1 MTTKVKILGCGPKAV
16 LAELPAGF
24 TADVASFL
32 RERHEAVRQA
42 VPAHDTVL
50 IEFVEKRP
58 SEEDIL
64 ALVDEAL
71 NQHAAAFNSNLVEI
85 KISYNGEDL
94 AAVASATAMSP
105 EAVATLHS
113 EATYSAAF
121 CGFAPGFA
129 YLTGLPKE
137 LHLPRR
143 EQPRDRVPRGS
154 VAIAGEYSGVYPS
167 ASPGGWHL
175 LGTSTATLFDP
186 DREVPAL
193 INPGDRVRFVS

>member
-1 MTTKVKILGCGPKAV
+1 MTPKMKILGCGPKAV
-16 LAELPAGF
+16 LAELPAGS
-24 TADVASFL
+24 TADVANFL
-32 RERHEAVRQA
+32 RERNEAVRQA

-50 IEFVEKRP
+50 LEFVERRP
-58 SEEDIL
+58 SEEAVLAIL
-64 ALVDEAL
+64 DEAL
-71 NQHAAAFNSNLVEI
+71 SQPATASKSNLVEI
-85 KISYNGEDL
+85 KVSYNGEDL
-94 AAVASATAMSP
+94 AAVASATGMSP

-113 EATYSAAF
+113 EAVYAAAF

-129 YLTGLPKE
+129 YLTGLPNE

-143 EQPRDRVPRGS
+143 DQPRDRVPRGS

-175 LGTSTATLFDP
+175 LGSSTVTLFDP

-193 INPGDRVRFVS
+193 INPGDRVRFVR